1 MPILT
6 PAARRHIGAL
16 LRTLR
21 PEAPRLERRFLAL
34 LRRLGHNSAQTGAL
48 CAISPAAAARL
59 GSAARFLKQVQIEG
73 RRLAGLN
80 VPPEDV
86 ARALS
91 EFDRLLDPLLGGRFG
106 PAREQLQLAATL
118 TLHEAFYQVREGEA
132 QAFFGLYRAEIE
144 ARDFDGLL
152 RRFAAILARTFH
164 ARAGRV
170 AIPGDSADPRLRSPL
185 YIGRGTPE
193 EHLVL
198 DPALRGR
205 YLACWSFPLS
215 AGVVVQF
222 GFLKERR
229 WLPRE
234 AALVEAA
241 AGRCREAA
249 ERIRLAAEVRRLEA
263 EAQRAEEDERRRIG
277 RELHDEAGQSLLLL
291 RLELEMM
298 ERGASQPLRGR
309 LAEARGVA
317 ERTVAELRRIVAAL
331 SPAVLERLGLEASI
345 RQLGARFRKMCPA
358 RMRMRIALPSAPI
371 PPEVQQVIY
380 RIAQESLHN
389 IARHSQATYVN
400 LCLELADMGIRL
412 SVSDNGA
419 GFRTEIVGLKPTSF
433 GLAGMRERA
442 ALLGGSLEIDSA
454 PGKGARIRLLLPNPA
469 QVDSHD
475 EDSRT
480 HN

>member
-6 PAARRHIGAL
+6 PAARRHIAAL
-16 LRTLR
+16 LHTLA
-21 PEAPRLERRFLAL
+21 PEAARLERRFSVL
-34 LRRLGHNSAQTGAL
+34 LRKLGHNPAQVAAL

-59 GSAARFLKQVQIEG
+59 GSAAPFLKQVHIEG
-73 RRLAGLN
+73 RRLAKLN
-80 VPPEDV
+80 VPPEEV
-86 ARALS
+86 SRALT
-91 EFDRLLDPLLGGRFG
+91 EFDVLLDPLLGGLFG

-144 ARDFDGLL
+144 ARDFDDLL
-152 RRFAAILARTFH
+152 RRFAAILAWTFH

-170 AIPGDSADPRLRSPL
+170 AILDDTADPRLRSPL

-198 DPALRGR
+198 DAALRGR
-205 YLACWSFPLS
+205 NAAYWSFPLG
-215 AGVVVQF
+215 AGAVVQF
-222 GFLKERR
+222 GFRKDPG

-298 ERGASQPLRGR
+298 EREASPPLRGR
-309 LAEARGVA
+309 LAEARAVT

-331 SPAVLERLGLEASI
+331 SPSVLERLGLEASL

-358 RMRMRIALPSAPI
+358 RLRMRIALPPALI

-400 LCLELADMGIRL
+400 LFLEAADMGIRL

-419 GFRTEIVGLKPTSF
+419 GFRTEVAGLKTMSF

-442 ALLGGSLEIDSA
+442 ALLGGTLEIDSA
-454 PGKGARIRLLLPNPA
+454 PGKGARIRLLLPNLA

-475 EDSRT
+475 KDSRID
-480 HN
+480 N